1 MVSSSEKI
9 VFCVILCCAL
19 SGAVFGETGD
29 DVTQE
34 PVGVRNDLI
43 EGLLSSNESSG
54 SIDFRRVILEIPLNF
69 PEGRTFGHH
78 FLKRISFAIIPAA
91 FVVGV
96 ITTLLAALTVVS
108 IKGLGVGV
116 SAIHKVNGCR
126 QYPKNIILQV
136 ILLVIAFGQILART
150 FSSAPL
156 PQYNAPLPIV
166 YQRQAADAPI
176 WFEKDWTR

>member
-1 MVSSSEKI
+1 MTGKVCFVISTRCVLQETNTRIKMVSSSEKI
-9 VFCVILCCAL
+9 VLCVILCCAL

-29 DVTQE
+29 EVTQE

-43 EGLLSSNESSG
+43 EGSISSNEPSG
-54 SIDFRRVILEIPLNF
+54 SIDFRRVIRQPLEIPLNF

-108 IKGLGVGV
+108 IKGLGVWV
-116 SAIHKVNGCR
+116 SAISKVNGSHADDNILKIKSCR
-126 QYPKNIILQV
+126 
-136 ILLVIAFGQILART
+136 
-150 FSSAPL
+150 
-156 PQYNAPLPIV
+156 
-166 YQRQAADAPI
+166 
-176 WFEKDWTR
+176 